1 MSVFYIREGGGLY
14 RAGRIRTQGRDVH
27 LCKFTKLSG
36 PSERPLFI
44 LRM

>member
-36 PSERPLFI
+36 PSERPVFI
-44 LRM
+44 LCM